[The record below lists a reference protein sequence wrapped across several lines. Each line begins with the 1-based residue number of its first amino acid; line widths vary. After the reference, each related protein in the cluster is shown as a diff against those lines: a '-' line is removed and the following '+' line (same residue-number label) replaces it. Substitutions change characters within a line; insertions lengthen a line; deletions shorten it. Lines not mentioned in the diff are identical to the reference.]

1 MKISNHLEYGLLG
14 VSLILLQ
21 FAGYSV
27 LTLPFLALTAVLMF
41 SFKSLQ
47 TQVEESAPFSLFLV
61 TAFIVGLVHLIFRD
75 TTAKSLMMWGQLYFL
90 AIILACGYHLK
101 HTACCRIFITL
112 DSLSAHTSR
121 RNITQIPRCKE

>member
-47 TQVEESAPFSLFLV
+47 TQVEESAPFSSVSPML
-61 TAFIVGLVHLIFRD
+61 
-75 TTAKSLMMWGQLYFL
+75 
-90 AIILACGYHLK
+90 
-101 HTACCRIFITL
+101 
-112 DSLSAHTSR
+112 
-121 RNITQIPRCKE
+121 